1 MAWNGE
7 LATLPTITLEAGTVL
22 HHGTDCAGDFEIPD
36 GPAWFAADATDAAD
50 WAGWNTPPY
59 DRADGERRTHAFVT
73 TQAVRVIDLAAAYSD
88 DDGWIALC
96 LAATGEDEEL
106 TRSELAEALVAH
118 GFLGWSG
125 DGEVMLA
132 DPGKVLRFVGRT
144 PVPGA
149 NPLRPFPSTYAMA
162 AEA

>member
-1 MAWNGE
+1 
-7 LATLPTITLEAGTVL
+7 LPAGNEVDHGLERRTR
-22 HHGTDCAGDFEIPD
+22 
-36 GPAWFAADATDAAD
+36 DAAD
-50 WAGWNTPPY
+50 DNAGGWDRPASRHGLRRGLRDPGRWNTPPY